1 MITPKTGLKLITL
14 LTISYLI
21 ALSLWIQVQ
30 PSYKSFLF
38 ATVYAIFAK
47 NYPIVDQAIEYKNNN
62 DADVKLVLAMQIYS
76 KPVNKK
82 TAKPVGIKDIM
93 SSIGQSDM
101 KLPIIFA
108 VPKIE
113 SAITRYVPISGA
125 ICLVYLFYFRQLNKL
140 RVFVEVAIILLLTHV
155 LILSTYFL
163 SNINNNLN
171 SFEMLLN
178 QGGLTARIDVSNKIF
193 NEIVA
198 IVYSYLTDLAVYFEP
213 FLIGI
218 YLYRKNFIGI
228 QDTNKKKVLKLHG

>member
-1 MITPKTGLKLITL
+1 MITPKPGLKLITL
-14 LTISYLI
+14 LTIGYFI

-47 NYPIVDQAIEYKNNN
+47 SYPIIDQTIEYKNNN
-62 DADVKLVLAMQIYS
+62 DADVKLVLAMPIYS
-76 KPVNKK
+76 KPADKN
-82 TAKPVGIKDIM
+82 TAKPVGIKAIM
-93 SSIGQSDM
+93 RSIGQSDM

-113 SAITRYVPISGA
+113 SAITRYVPISGG
-125 ICLVYLFYFRQLNKL
+125 ICLVYLFYFRRLNKL
-140 RVFVEVAIILLLTHV
+140 RVLVEVAIILLFTHV
-155 LILSTYFL
+155 LILSSYFL

-171 SFEMLLN
+171 AFEMLLN
-178 QGGLTARIDVSNKIF
+178 QGGLTARIDVNNKIF
-193 NEIVA
+193 TEIVA

-218 YLYRKNFIGI
+218 YLYRKNFMAI
-228 QDTNKKKVLKLHG
+228 QDANEQKALGLS